1 MHLELTVFLAV
12 ILAAL
17 LHATWNALVKSGADK
32 NLSMTAVTGGGVV
45 PGVLALP
52 FVPLPEAACLPFL
65 IGGVFLHVG
74 YQLFLLKA
82 YQAGEFTQVYP
93 IARGTA
99 PLLVA
104 AVSVLVLGVALSV
117 LEMLAIAVIGAGIIS
132 LCFVRASDG
141 ARNTEA
147 AVFALITACFIAAYS
162 LVDGYGARASGTA
175 VGFFAWLSIGDALA
189 LGLYMYFRQPGLLTR
204 VAREGRFLMLFGGG
218 ASFCAY
224 AIVIWAFTQAPI
236 PLVTALRETSIVFAL
251 LIGVL
256 VLREPLNL
264 HKVASTF
271 ATLCGAALL
280 KFAR

>member
-1 MHLELTVFLAV
+1 LTVFCAV

-17 LHATWNALVKSGADK
+17 LHAAWNALVKSGADK
-32 NLSMTAVTGGGVV
+32 PLSMTAVTLGGLV
-45 PGVLALP
+45 PGIAVLP
-52 FVPLPEAACLPFL
+52 FVAIPNAACLPFL
-65 IGGVFLHVG
+65 VGGIVLHVG

-82 YQAGEFTQVYP
+82 YQTGEFTQVYP

-104 AVSVLVLGVALSV
+104 GISVLVLGVALSG

-132 LCFVRASDG
+132 LCLVRSGDG
-141 ARNTEA
+141 ARNTQA
-147 AVFALITACFIAAYS
+147 ALFALVTACFIAAYS
-162 LVDGYGARASGTA
+162 LVDGYGARAAGS
-175 VGFFAWLSIGDALA
+175 VLGFYGWLSIGDAVA
-189 LGLYMYFRQPGLLTR
+189 IALYMAIRRPGLLTR
-204 VAREGRFLMLFGGG
+204 VVRDGRKIMLLGGG
-218 ASFCAY
+218 ASFLAY

-236 PLVTALRETSIVFAL
+236 ALVTALRETSIVFAL
-251 LIGVL
+251 LIGVF

-271 ATLCGAALL
+271 ATLCGAAML